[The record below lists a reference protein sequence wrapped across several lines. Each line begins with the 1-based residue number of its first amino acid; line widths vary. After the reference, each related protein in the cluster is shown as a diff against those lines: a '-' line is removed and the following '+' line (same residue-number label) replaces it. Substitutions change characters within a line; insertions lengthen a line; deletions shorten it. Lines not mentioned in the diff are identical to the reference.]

1 MISDAILLIQ
11 TANAAIGAVKELIGN
26 GKDLSDCGKH
36 LGTYFDSKAKIQSN
50 ASSSGSG
57 SDLQLFFA
65 HQKLLEQEAALKELL
80 IYSGRAGL
88 WSEWLQFASAQKR
101 KRDDAKQ
108 QIAIKKTNRRKKI
121 VDWSIGIAVALAAL
135 SAIGLCLYVLYWVVS
150 NKGRL

>member
-36 LGTYFDSKAKIQSN
+36 LGTYFDSKAKIQLN

-57 SDLQLFFA
+57 SDLELFFA
-65 HQKLLEQEAALKELL
+65 LEKLKQDEAELKELL

-101 KRDDAKQ
+101 KRDDEKQ

-121 VDWSIGIAVALAAL
+121 VDWTIGIAVAVAAL
-135 SAIGLCLYVLYWVVS
+135 SAIGLCFYILYWLVTT
-150 NKGRL
+150 KGK

>member
-36 LGTYFDSKAKIQSN
+36 LSTYFDSKAKIQLN

-57 SDLQLFFA
+57 SDLELFFA
-65 HQKLLEQEAALKELL
+65 HQKLLEQEADLKNLL

-101 KRDDAKQ
+101 KRDDDKQ
-108 QIAIKKTNRRKKI
+108 QIALKKASRRKKI
-121 VDWSIGIAVALAAL
+121 VDWTIGIAVALAAL
-135 SAIGLCLYVLYWVVS
+135 SAIGLCLYVLYWVVTH
-150 NKGRL
+150 KGRL